1 MPRGVP
7 GSGRARTASPARKAF
22 KEIKVGRF
30 DDELRSIVVDNG
42 STVGQVLD
50 KAGIT
55 LSEGEEVNSP
65 SGLALSMNESVKDGA
80 KLIIVGNQ
88 KSA

>member
-1 MPRGVP
+1 MPRGRP
-7 GSGRARTASPARKAF
+7 RARSASPARRTF

-42 STVGQVLD
+42 ASVGQVLD

-55 LSEGEEVNSP
+55 LSDGEEVNSP

-80 KLIIVGNQ
+80 KLIIVGNH

>member
-1 MPRGVP
+1 MVRGRPRA
-7 GSGRARTASPARKAF
+7 SRRTF

-30 DDELRSIVVDNG
+30 DDELKSIVVDNG
-42 STVGQVLD
+42 ATVGQALD

-65 SGLALSMNESVKDGA
+65 SGLTLEMNSKVKDGS
-80 KLIIVGNQ
+80 KLIIVGNH
-88 KSA
+88 KSAN